1 MSDQGTAD
9 TTPPS
14 SSSDSGV
21 GPAAPSTESVDQRM
35 KVGGDVV
42 ADTVTVAGKLTN
54 LADGATW
61 IQEQYVVQQ
70 SRTVVRRFSCGDGL
84 EVVDGEEGGAGWLP
98 GSEQEIETLVTHL
111 AERRV
116 LLLSAERGAGK
127 VSAAL
132 YLGAQLRQA
141 QRCSKLTLVSDSLD
155 RQVRIDVRHL
165 AERDKGLA
173 GRLIIFRKPFGR
185 ADPELARLFEKTDR
199 SEWEQ
204 LVARLR
210 QQNAYLVF
218 TADPKDAAAFR
229 DRAAVAG
236 LLRELPPHPRAQLE
250 QGLHDKLEALKA
262 AGAAHEPLEAL
273 RSGREPL
280 LASFHFSS
288 SLAEF
293 VDFFVDHYRSDLGL
307 DDAIARFHD
316 SSEWLLQEL
325 ERDFEFWSFGFT
337 LALAQCAP
345 DAQGIAWLD
354 FDRLHRRVRQWLR
367 RDLNQRSAAATE
379 ADEADD
385 AEIHPALSEEPLL
398 RRCRAEI
405 VKDSST
411 LGDVIQF
418 RDGAP
423 PRRLWTVILERHRRA
438 LTTILP
444 GLRDLAENGADDLRS
459 LRVLA
464 AQILGRIGEVDPHR
478 VTLPLLER
486 WVRSDKGRHHV
497 VIGPLFEGVI
507 GSGSARYR
515 TLCLR
520 HLRHLRL
527 GGSTGGLHAAIG
539 AYSWIGD
546 HDLGLAMRELG
557 EIAREHLAPLISDVQ
572 QVGKLLADL
581 EREMRTQ
588 AGDGGELDDLIAC
601 HRLLR
606 DLLGLVF
613 EEKKETLL
621 GMQGALVSLCLTA
634 GAIPVFRELR
644 KWISAGG
651 WKTGVLI
658 ALMFLHDNG
667 IANALKSSKVE
678 VDTGDS
684 QGACN
689 PLVMWVAAGNDE
701 VRQTARFL
709 GELYGSLTMAHGVDA
724 RMQRT
729 CRESLQGH
737 LLDWVRDAVS
747 LPNYAA
753 PMRSLFESLAATHDG
768 IFRDPLAQLLA
779 RGEFNDSAEPRLR
792 NFAASIQL

>member
-1 MSDQGTAD
+1 MSEQD
-9 TTPPS
+9 TTATPAPTPAPES
-14 SSSDSGV
+14 PT
-21 GPAAPSTESVDQRM
+21 PAAVSTESAEVRM

-42 ADTVTVAGKLTN
+42 ADTVTVAGKQTN

-61 IQEQYVVQQ
+61 IQEQYVIQQ

-84 EVVDGEEGGAGWLP
+84 DVGDGENTGAGWHP
-98 GSEQEIETLVTHL
+98 GSEAEVETLVTHL

-132 YLGAQLRQA
+132 YLGAQMRQA

-204 LVARLR
+204 LTARLR

-229 DRAAVAG
+229 ERAAVQG
-236 LLRELPPHPRAQLE
+236 LLRELPHHPREQLE
-250 QGLHDKLEALKA
+250 EGLNDKLQALES
-262 AGAAHEPLEAL
+262 AGAAPEPLEAL
-273 RSGREPL
+273 RAGREPL
-280 LASFHFSS
+280 LASFHFNS

-293 VDFFVDHYRSDLGL
+293 VDFYVDHYRSGLGL

-367 RDLNQRSAAATE
+367 RDLNQRSAAAAE
-379 ADEADD
+379 ADDADD

-423 PRRLWTVILERHRRA
+423 PQRLWTVILERHRRA
-438 LTTILP
+438 LTTIYP
-444 GLRDLAENGADDLRS
+444 GLRELAENGADDLRS
-459 LRVLA
+459 LRILA
-464 AQILGRIGEVDPHR
+464 AQILGRIGEVDPYR

-486 WVRSDKGRHHV
+486 WVRSDKERHHAV
-497 VIGPLFEGVI
+497 VGPLLEGVI

-515 TLCLR
+515 MLCLR
-520 HLRHLRL
+520 HLRHLRTS
-527 GGSTGGLHAAIG
+527 GTPGGLHAAID
-539 AYSWIGD
+539 AYAWMGE
-546 HDLGLAMRELG
+546 HDLETAMRELG
-557 EIAREHLAPLISDVQ
+557 EIAREHLAPLISDVR

-581 EREMRTQ
+581 EHEMRAQ
-588 AGDGGELDDLIAC
+588 AGDGADLDDLIAC

-621 GMQGALVSLCLTA
+621 GVQGALVLLSLTA
-634 GAIPVFRELR
+634 GAIPVFRELL
-644 KWISAGG
+644 KWVAAGG
-651 WKTGVLI
+651 WKTGVLV

-667 IANALKSSKVE
+667 IANTLKASKVE
-678 VDTGDS
+678 VDTGGS
-684 QGACN
+684 QAACN

-737 LLDWVRDAVS
+737 LLDWVRDAVA
-747 LPNYAA
+747 LPDYAA
-753 PMRSLFESLAATHDG
+753 PMRSLFEALAVTHDG
-768 IFRDPLAQLLA
+768 IFRDPLAQLLS
-779 RGEFNDSAEPRLR
+779 RREFNDSAEPRLR
-792 NFAASIQL
+792 TFAASVRL